1 MMLATNAQKIVELRK
16 RGYKPDEMILVSLVG
31 KIDELNHTVYAI
43 AKNEYDW
50 KWCRGLDIC
59 VYASSGVDWFQ
70 TIKAIADTKPRYLAI
85 WDVDRK
91 EGAEF
96 WRLPCEKALDKPQ
109 RELKMKLIPNPWCS
123 IQNKMFSGELCS

>member
-1 MMLATNAQKIVELRK
+1 MLATNAQKIVNLRN
-16 RGYKPDEMILVSLVG
+16 RGYKPDEMILISLVG
-31 KIDELNHTVYAI
+31 KIGELNHTIFAI

-59 VYASSGVDWFQ
+59 VYASSAVDWLP
-70 TIKAIADTKPRYLAI
+70 TIKAIADVKPRYLAI

-96 WRLPCEKALDKPQ
+96 WRFPCEKARDRPQ
-109 RELKMKLIPNPWCS
+109 SELKMKLIPNPWCS
-123 IQNKMFSGELCS
+123 LQNKMFSGDLFS